1 MHARDEPPFLVLKNH
16 GHADMT
22 DKRTRGRRSKI
33 DLLPEDIKAELNTM
47 LRDGR
52 LQQQEILDLVNAQ
65 IKEAGLEDKAKLSRS
80 GLNRYASRMEEVGAK
95 IRQAR
100 EVAEV
105 WTAKLGDQP
114 TSEVGKLLQEVVRTM
129 AFETGMAMSE
139 SGDPVEPKALSQLA
153 LAIQRVEQAAM
164 ASHKREKEIRT
175 AFAEEAANAMEE
187 VAKSQGL
194 TREGVKAIKQQIL
207 GIV

>member
-1 MHARDEPPFLVLKNH
+1 MKAKLVSTWAFSFQEPCPALH
-16 GHADMT
+16 
-22 DKRTRGRRSKI
+22 RGRRSKI
-33 DLLPEDIKAELNTM
+33 DLLPEEIKAELNAM

-65 IKEAGLEDKAKLSRS
+65 IEEAGLTEKAKLSRS
-80 GLNRYASRMEEVGAK
+80 GLNRYATRMEEVGAK

-105 WTAKLGDQP
+105 WTAKLGDAP

-139 SGDPVEPKALSQLA
+139 SEEPVPPKALSQLA

-164 ASHKREKEIRT
+164 ASHKREKEIRQ
-175 AFAEEAANAMEE
+175 AFAEEAANAAEE

-194 TREGVKAIKQQIL
+194 TREGVKAIKAQIL

>member
-1 MHARDEPPFLVLKNH
+1 MS
-16 GHADMT
+16 
-22 DKRTRGRRSKI
+22 DKKTRGRRSKV
-33 DLLPEDIKAELNTM
+33 DLLPAEIKAELNAM

-52 LQQQEILDLVNAQ
+52 LEQQEILDLVNHQ
-65 IKEAGLEDKAKLSRS
+65 IKEAGLPKDAQLSRS
-80 GLNRYASRMEEVGAK
+80 GINRYATRMEQIGAK

-105 WTAKLGDQP
+105 WTAKLGDAP

-129 AFETGMAMSE
+129 AFETGMSLSE
-139 SGDPVEPKALSQLA
+139 SQEPVPPKALSQLA

-164 ASHKREKEIRT
+164 ASHKREKEIRQ
-175 AFAEEAANAMEE
+175 AFAEEAATAAETI
-187 VAKSQGL
+187 AASAGL
-194 TREGVKAIKQQIL
+194 TREGVKAIKEQIL

>member
-1 MHARDEPPFLVLKNH
+1 MSQK
-16 GHADMT
+16 T
-22 DKRTRGRRSKI
+22 TRGRRSKI
-33 DLLPEDIKAELNTM
+33 DLLPEEIKQQLNAM

-52 LQQQEILDLVNAQ
+52 LQQQEILDIVNAEIEQ
-65 IKEAGLEDKAKLSRS
+65 SGLQDDAKLSKS
-80 GLNRYASRMEEVGAK
+80 GLNRYASRMESVGAK

-105 WTAKLGDQP
+105 WTAKLGDAP

-129 AFETGMAMSE
+129 AFDTTTALSE
-139 SGDPVEPKALSQLA
+139 SGEPVPPKALSQLA

-164 ASHKREKEIRT
+164 ASHKREQEIRQV
-175 AFAEEAANAMEE
+175 FAAEAADAAEII
-187 VAKSQGL
+187 AKQQGL
-194 TREGVKAIKQQIL
+194 TRDGVKAIKEQIL

>member
-1 MHARDEPPFLVLKNH
+1 MSEKRPS
-16 GHADMT
+16 
-22 DKRTRGRRSKI
+22 KRTRGRRSKI
-33 DLLPEDIKAELNTM
+33 DLLPEEIKRELNAM

-52 LQQQEILDLVNAQ
+52 LQQQEILDLVNAE
-65 IKEAGLEDKAKLSRS
+65 IEEAGLAKTAKLSRS

-129 AFETGMAMSE
+129 AFETGMSMSE

-175 AFAEEAANAMEE
+175 AFAEEAAHVMEE
-187 VAKSQGL
+187 VGKSQGL
-194 TREGVKAIKQQIL
+194 TRDGVKAIKAQIL

>member
-1 MHARDEPPFLVLKNH
+1 MS
-16 GHADMT
+16 

-33 DLLPEDIKAELNTM
+33 DLLPEEIKAELNAM

-65 IKEAGLEDKAKLSRS
+65 IEEAGLTEKAKLSRS
-80 GLNRYASRMEEVGAK
+80 GLNRYATRMEEVGAK

-105 WTAKLGDQP
+105 WTAKLGDAP

-139 SGDPVEPKALSQLA
+139 SEEPVPPKALSQLA

-194 TREGVKAIKQQIL
+194 TREGVKAIKAQIL

>member
-1 MHARDEPPFLVLKNH
+1 MQPKAVPPCLVLKSH
-16 GHADMT
+16 GHAEMA

-33 DLLPEDIKAELNTM
+33 DLLPEEIKRELNTM

-164 ASHKREKEIRT
+164 ASHKRETEIRT
-175 AFAEEAANAMEE
+175 AFAEEAANMVEE

-194 TREGVKAIKQQIL
+194 TRDGVKAIKAQIL

>member
-1 MHARDEPPFLVLKNH
+1 
-16 GHADMT
+16 MT

-33 DLLPEDIKAELNTM
+33 DLLPEEIKDQLNSM

-52 LQQQEILDLVNAQ
+52 LEQQEILDIVNGQ
-65 IKEAGLEDKAKLSRS
+65 IEDAGLKDDAKLSKS
-80 GLNRYASRMEEVGAK
+80 GLNRYATRMEQVGAK

-105 WTAKLGDQP
+105 WTAKLGDAP

-129 AFETGMAMSE
+129 AFETGMALSE
-139 SGDPVEPKALSQLA
+139 SGDPVPPKALSQLA

-164 ASHKREKEIRT
+164 VSHKREKEIRQE
-175 AFAEEAANAMEE
+175 FASEAAEAAEKI
-187 VAKSQGL
+187 AKKQGL
-194 TREGVKAIKQQIL
+194 TREGVKALKNEIL
-207 GIV
+207 GIA

>member
-1 MHARDEPPFLVLKNH
+1 MS
-16 GHADMT
+16 

-33 DLLPEDIKAELNTM
+33 DLLPKDIKAELNAM

-52 LQQQEILDLVNAQ
+52 LHQQEILDLVNTQ
-65 IKEAGLEDKAKLSRS
+65 IKEAGLADKATLSRS

-114 TSEVGKLLQEVVRTM
+114 TSDVGKLLQEVVRTM
-129 AFETGMAMSE
+129 AFETGMSMSE
-139 SGDPVEPKALSQLA
+139 SDDPVEPKALSQLA

-164 ASHKREKEIRT
+164 ASHKRETEIRT
-175 AFAEEAANAMEE
+175 AFAEEAASMVEE

-194 TREGVKAIKQQIL
+194 TRDGVKAIKAQIL